1 MLRYGAVDSLFR
13 RRLAEQV
20 SERAWSALERV
31 ALADEADELAAN
43 LSYGRRK
50 YLEIARALAMDPELL
65 ILDEPAAGLNDSETR
80 GLAERS
86 EEHTSELPSLM
97 RISYAVLC
105 FKQTPK
111 YTCTQKQTA
120 QRHDRTSPA

>member
-1 MLRYGAVDSLFR
+1 MSVFDNVTIGAVGMLRYGAVDSLFR

-50 YLEIARALAMDPELL
+50 YLEIARALAMDPALL
-65 ILDEPAAGLNDSETR
+65 ILDKPAAGLNDSQTL
-80 GLAERS
+80 GLDQFAPGRPP
-86 EEHTSELPSLM
+86 H
-97 RISYAVLC
+97 R
-105 FKQTPK
+105 
-111 YTCTQKQTA
+111 
-120 QRHDRTSPA
+120 